1 MQQFHIDKALSE
13 DPRES
18 KLPAWARE
26 KLTDMRRAT
35 TESVAQ
41 LSALKAGTERGP
53 FWLDPW
59 DRIGRFYLPRSGGR
73 LVFGDPDG
81 KMSLD
86 LSARIDSNDHWLDI
100 NSNGAGVIAT
110 PHASNVLRVRAMD
123 W

>member
-13 DPRES
+13 DQRES

-53 FWLDPW
+53 FWLEAW
-59 DRIGRFYLPRSGGR
+59 DDNARYYLPANAGRLMFGVPGGR
-73 LVFGDPDG
+73 SRLSLSPGD
-81 KMSLD
+81 
-86 LSARIDSNDHWLDI
+86 NCYWLNI
-100 NSNGAGVIAT
+100 SSNGCEIMAAPQAANALRIC
-110 PHASNVLRVRAMD
+110 ASEDR
-123 W
+123 